1 MWVFVGA
8 GFVARASRAR
18 LPEGI
23 FTYNNAGTRV
33 RLLCT
38 MYACYGCMRVSVDI
52 RTSRCERATAIF
64 MRIGLRACVHVLV
77 LTHVHFI

>member
-1 MWVFVGA
+1 MGT
-8 GFVARASRAR
+8 GFVARTSRAR

-38 MYACYGCMRVSVDI
+38 MYACYVCMRVSVDL
-52 RTSRCERATAIF
+52 RTSRFERATAIF
-64 MRIGLRACVHVLV
+64 MRIGLRACMHVLV
-77 LTHVHFI
+77 LTRVHFI